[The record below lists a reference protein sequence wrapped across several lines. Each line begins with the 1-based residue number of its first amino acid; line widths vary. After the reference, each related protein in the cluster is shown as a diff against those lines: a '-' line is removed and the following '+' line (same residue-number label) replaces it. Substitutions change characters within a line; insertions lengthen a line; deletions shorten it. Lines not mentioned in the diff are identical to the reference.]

1 MTEAQGY
8 ENKKYFIFLQGKD
21 GYQYVGEFKADDL
34 VSDNCRKDDLDRGI
48 FNLDSIS
55 GGLLIGN
62 TDYKGN
68 HESSYLNFSY
78 RCATE
83 KYKFNLAT
91 KEFKI
96 AYRSDL
102 LKKNDKTG
110 VYEKVV
116 K

>member
-1 MTEAQGY
+1 MTQFILAARGY
-8 ENKKYFIFLQGKD
+8 NIISLDFTD
-21 GYQYVGEFKADDL
+21 
-34 VSDNCRKDDLDRGI
+34 RKVPRFSRGI
-48 FNLDSIS
+48 FNIDSIS

-62 TDYKGN
+62 TDYRGN

-83 KYKFNLAT
+83 KYKLDLAT